1 MSLSCQRLTIRKID
15 TTSLNFDH
23 ILHTAMPELPEVETM
38 VRGIRDVMTGRNLLE
53 LRACPCEC
61 RPLTL
66 FPAFNQMA
74 RHAKGKTVVAV
85 RRVAKRVVIDLSNH
99 ESFIIEP
106 RMTGLMLI
114 ADPPDREHLRLE
126 WCMAGDEPRQTRSVW
141 FWDRRGLGVVRLC
154 SADELARRLG
164 SESLGQDALSLT
176 ELGWREACQRTTR
189 PIKVALLDQKL
200 VAGIGN
206 LYASEILHEAH
217 ISPLRPATK
226 LTRDQVHRLHAATQ
240 RVLLDAIQHEGS
252 TLGDGTYRNALNQ
265 SGGYQNA
272 HRVYD
277 REANQCPTCGRGKVI
292 RIVQAQRSTFY
303 CRRCQR

>member
-1 MSLSCQRLTIRKID
+1 
-15 TTSLNFDH
+15 
-23 ILHTAMPELPEVETM
+23 MPELPEVETM
-38 VRGIRDVMTGRNLLE
+38 VRGIRDVMTGRIIRD
-53 LRACPCEC
+53 LRACPCDC

-66 FPAFNQMA
+66 SPVFDQMA
-74 RHAKGKTVVAV
+74 RRAKGQTVTAV
-85 RRVAKRVVIDLSNH
+85 RRVAKRVVIDLSSR
-99 ESFIIEP
+99 ESFVIEP

-126 WCMAGDEPRQTRSVW
+126 WRMAGEGPRQTRSVW

-154 SADELARRLG
+154 DADEFARRLG
-164 SESLGQDALSLT
+164 GDSLGQDALLLT
-176 ELGWREACQRTTR
+176 ELGWREVCQRTTR

-217 ISPLRPATK
+217 ISPLRPASK
-226 LTRDQVHRLHAATQ
+226 LTRDQVRRLHAATQ
-240 RVLLDAIQHEGS
+240 RVLLSAIQHEGS

-272 HRVYD
+272 HRVYA
-277 REANQCPTCGRGKVI
+277 READQCPTCGRGKVV
-292 RIVQAQRSTFY
+292 RIVQAQRSTFF
-303 CRRCQR
+303 CRCCQR

>member
-1 MSLSCQRLTIRKID
+1 
-15 TTSLNFDH
+15 
-23 ILHTAMPELPEVETM
+23 MPELPEVETM
-38 VRGIRDVMTGRNLLE
+38 VRGIRDAMTGRSIRE
-53 LRACPCEC
+53 LRTCPCEC
-61 RPLTL
+61 RPLML
-66 FPAFNQMA
+66 SPAFDQMA
-74 RHAKGKTVVAV
+74 RRAQRQTVLAV
-85 RRVAKRVVIDLSNH
+85 RRVAKRVVIDLSSR
-99 ESFIIEP
+99 ESFVIEP

-126 WCMAGDEPRQTRSVW
+126 WRLSGGGPRQIQSVW

-154 SADELARRLG
+154 DAEELARRLG
-164 SESLGQDALSLT
+164 SDSLGQDALLLT
-176 ELGWREACQRTTR
+176 ESGWRDVCQRTAR

-206 LYASEILHEAH
+206 LYASEILHEAQ

-226 LTRDQVHRLHAATQ
+226 LTRDQIRRLHAATQ
-240 RVLLDAIQHEGS
+240 HVLREAIKHEGS

-272 HRVYD
+272 HRVYA
-277 REANQCPTCGRGKVI
+277 RETEQCPTCGRGTVV
-292 RIVQAQRSTFY
+292 RIVQSQRATFY

>member
-1 MSLSCQRLTIRKID
+1 
-15 TTSLNFDH
+15 
-23 ILHTAMPELPEVETM
+23 M
-38 VRGIRDVMTGRNLLE
+38 VRGIRDVMTGRRLRE
-53 LRACPCEC
+53 LRACPCDC

-66 FPAFNQMA
+66 SPSFDEMA
-74 RHAKGKTVVAV
+74 RRANGQTVTAV
-85 RRVAKRVVIDLSNH
+85 RRVAKRVVIDLSSRD
-99 ESFIIEP
+99 SFIIEP
-106 RMTGLMLI
+106 RMTGLMLL

-126 WCMAGDEPRQTRSVW
+126 WRMAVAGTRQTQSVW

-154 SADELARRLG
+154 DADELARRLG
-164 SESLGQDALSLT
+164 GDSLGQDALLLT
-176 ELGWREACQRTTR
+176 ELGWREVCQRTAR

-226 LTRDQVHRLHAATQ
+226 LTRDQVQRLHAATQ
-240 RVLLDAIQHEGS
+240 RVLLDAIKHEGS

-272 HRVYD
+272 HRVYA
-277 REANQCPTCGRGKVI
+277 REANQCPTCGRGKVV
-292 RIVQAQRSTFY
+292 RIVQAQRSTFF
-303 CRRCQR
+303 CRCCQR

>member
-1 MSLSCQRLTIRKID
+1 
-15 TTSLNFDH
+15 
-23 ILHTAMPELPEVETM
+23 M
-38 VRGIRDVMTGRNLLE
+38 VRGIRSTMTGRIIRD
-53 LRACPCEC
+53 LRECPCDC

-66 FPAFNQMA
+66 SPGFSQMA
-74 RHAKGKTVVAV
+74 RRAKGQTVTAV
-85 RRVAKRVVIDLSNH
+85 RRVAKRVVIDLSNR

-126 WCMAGDEPRQTRSVW
+126 WRMAGDGPRQTQSVW

-154 SADELARRLG
+154 DAVELARRLG
-164 SESLGQDALSLT
+164 GDSLGQDALLLT
-176 ELGWREACQRTTR
+176 ELGWRKVCQRTAR

-206 LYASEILHEAH
+206 LYASEILHEAR

-226 LTRDQVHRLHAATQ
+226 LTRDQVQRLHAATQ
-240 RVLLDAIQHEGS
+240 RVLLEAIKHEGS

-277 REANQCPTCGRGKVI
+277 READQCPTCGRGKII
-292 RIVQAQRSTFY
+292 RMVQAQRSTFF

>member
-1 MSLSCQRLTIRKID
+1 MNRLSQLATHN
-15 TTSLNFDH
+15 SPLFP
-23 ILHTAMPELPEVETM
+23 AMPELPEVETM
-38 VRGIRDVMTGRNLLE
+38 VRGIRDVMTGRRLLE
-53 LRACPCEC
+53 LRACPCDC

-66 FPAFNQMA
+66 SPPFDEMA
-74 RHAKGKTVVAV
+74 RRANGQTVTAV
-85 RRVAKRVVIDLSNH
+85 RRVAKRVVIDLSSRD
-99 ESFIIEP
+99 SFIIEP
-106 RMTGLMLI
+106 RMTGLMLL

-126 WCMAGDEPRQTRSVW
+126 WQMAGGGRTRQTTSVW

-154 SADELARRLG
+154 DPEELERRLG
-164 SESLGQDALSLT
+164 SDSLGKDALLLT
-176 ELGWREACQRTTR
+176 ESDWHAACQRTTR

-206 LYASEILHEAH
+206 LYASEILHQAG
-217 ISPLRPATK
+217 ISPLRPASK
-226 LTRDQVHRLHAATQ
+226 VTREQARRLHAATQ
-240 RVLLDAIQHEGS
+240 HVLLDAIEHEGS

-277 REANQCPTCGRGKVI
+277 RETDLCPTCQRGRVV
-292 RIVQAQRSTFY
+292 RIVQSQRSTFF